1 MATTNQIKF
10 YKGSNYPATPAAG
23 MIFFNTSDR
32 SIYVFN
38 GTEWERYAGLVDA
51 AWDASK
57 HELKIT
63 TAVGNVITINDLASA
78 SSVSQELT
86 RIEGLANAAQ
96 GAADAAQADVDAV
109 EEKLGDG
116 FSKDSTVT
124 AQLAAVKATA
134 DAAAVKVTVDAE
146 LAKKADAEQVAKDIA
161 AAKSGAEAT
170 AAADATSKANQAKAD
185 AIAEAT
191 RLDGLMDARVDAL
204 EAAVGTG
211 GSVEDAII
219 AKIEGLD
226 ADVTSAEGTQVRV
239 QVVEVDGKITEVKV
253 TESATFA
260 TAQALADEIADRAAD
275 EEAIADRIALLDAA
289 ETGRVS
295 VLEKQVSALNAAT
308 HFEGKVEGETFE
320 AAIAA
325 SGKTFEA
332 GDIVIYGNKEFIYD
346 SEAWIELGDTTAESG
361 RISSLEAWK
370 TEASQA
376 IADNKAAIESN
387 DVDIKALQDADA
399 AQAELNATLATK
411 QELANEK
418 AALNALIEANGTA
431 ITALQGADTTI
442 NGRLDGHD
450 TKIGNLE
457 TAVAGKVAQGDFD
470 TLKGRVDTAEA
481 DIDGVQEDVAN
492 LQAGTGLADGASAPV
507 YTGSNYLGSASTMVA
522 ADMALDAKIKEVADS
537 VVSKNVS
544 AEGDTYVTATAANNK
559 VTVAAVTGTVESKSG
574 LATNQGVFD
583 ALCWVEFE

>member
-78 SSVSQELT
+78 ASVSQELT
-86 RIEGLANAAQ
+86 RIEGLANDAQ
-96 GAADAAQADVDAV
+96 DAADAAQADVDAV

-116 FSKDSTVT
+116 FTKDSTVT

-134 DAAAVKVTVDAE
+134 DAAAVRDTVNAALE
-146 LAKKADAEQVAKDIA
+146 LKADKTQVATDIA

-170 AAADATSKANQAKAD
+170 AAADATAKAEAAQAA

-204 EAAVGTG
+204 EAAVGAG
-211 GSVEDAII
+211 GSVDEAIT
-219 AKIEGLD
+219 AKIEDLD

-260 TAQALADEIADRAAD
+260 TVQALDDEIADREAD
-275 EEAIADRIALLDAA
+275 EETINNRIDALDAA
-289 ETGRVS
+289 DTGRVS
-295 VLEKQVSALNAAT
+295 VLEKKVDALNSAT
-308 HFEGKVEGETFE
+308 HFEGKVEFDPSAEGATTDGYQ
-320 AAIAA
+320 
-325 SGKTFEA
+325 S
-332 GDIVIYGNKEFIYD
+332 GDIVIYGNKEYIFD
-346 SEAWIELGDTTAESG
+346 GTSWIELGDTTAESS
-361 RISSLEAWK
+361 RISSLESWK
-370 TEASQA
+370 AEAVQA

-387 DVDIKALQDADA
+387 DADIKALQDADA

-411 QELANEK
+411 KELSDEK

-431 ITALQGADTTI
+431 ITALQDADTTI

-450 TKIGNLE
+450 DKIGELE

-470 TLKGRVDTAEA
+470 TLKGRVDVAES

-492 LQAGTGLADGASAPV
+492 LQAGTGLADGVSAPV

-537 VVSKNVS
+537 VTSKNVS

-574 LATNQGVFD
+574 LATNQGVYD
-583 ALCWVEFE
+583 ALCWVEFES

>member
-78 SSVSQELT
+78 ASVSQELT
-86 RIEGLANAAQ
+86 RIEGLANDAQ
-96 GAADAAQADVDAV
+96 DAADAAQADVDAV

-116 FSKDSTVT
+116 FTKDSTVT

-134 DAAAVKVTVDAE
+134 DAAAVRDTVNAALE
-146 LAKKADAEQVAKDIA
+146 LKADKTQVATDIA

-170 AAADATSKANQAKAD
+170 AAADATAKAEAAQAA

-204 EAAVGTG
+204 EAAVGAG
-211 GSVEDAII
+211 GSVDEAIT
-219 AKIEGLD
+219 AKIEDLD

-260 TAQALADEIADRAAD
+260 TVQALADEIADREAD
-275 EEAIADRIALLDAA
+275 EETINNRIDALDAA
-289 ETGRVS
+289 DTGRVS
-295 VLEKQVSALNAAT
+295 VLEKKVDALNSAT
-308 HFEGKVEGETFE
+308 HFEGKVEFDPSAEGATTDGYQ
-320 AAIAA
+320 
-325 SGKTFEA
+325 S
-332 GDIVIYGNKEFIYD
+332 GDIVIYGNKEYIFD
-346 SEAWIELGDTTAESG
+346 GTSWIELGDTTAESS
-361 RISSLEAWK
+361 RISSLESWK
-370 TEASQA
+370 AEAVQA

-387 DVDIKALQDADA
+387 DADIKALQDADA

-411 QELANEK
+411 KELSDEK

-450 TKIGNLE
+450 DKIGELE

-470 TLKGRVDTAEA
+470 TLKGRVDVAES

-492 LQAGTGLADGASAPV
+492 LQAGTGLADGVSAPV

-537 VVSKNVS
+537 VTSKNVS

-574 LATNQGVFD
+574 LATNQGVYD